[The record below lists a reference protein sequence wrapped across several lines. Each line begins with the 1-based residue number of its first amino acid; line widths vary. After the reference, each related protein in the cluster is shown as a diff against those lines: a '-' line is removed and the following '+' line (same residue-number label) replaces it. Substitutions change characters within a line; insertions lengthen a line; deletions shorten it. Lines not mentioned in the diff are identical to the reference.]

1 VPTLSSEHSPS
12 SKGQDVPRA
21 HLFVVL
27 GCATPL
33 AGSSRHLLD
42 GVEEVLLGRGTASHA
57 RRTTES
63 GRSTLRITLSD
74 DRISTS
80 HARLSRVDV
89 QGEEIWTLED
99 LGSKNGT
106 FVNGAIA
113 RQAPLADGDLL
124 QIGHTLLLFRSSLP
138 TPLRAAPDVHATIPA
153 SAFATLLPALAND
166 FEGLAAIA
174 PTEIPVLLLSETGT
188 GKEIVAR
195 ALHLLS
201 RRAGAFVPVNCGT
214 LTATLAESLL
224 FGHRRGAFSGA
235 TGEHTGLV
243 RAASEGTLLLDE
255 LGDMPLALQPMLLR
269 AIQEGEVLPVGANA
283 PVRIRTRFVG
293 ATHRDLE
300 KRVSAG
306 AFREDL
312 LARLSGFVFRLPP
325 LRERK
330 EDLGLLVGAL
340 LHKIQESTGRSA
352 ALSVEAGTLLLRYPW
367 PRNVRELEKCLAR
380 AVLFAEDGVIHPRH
394 LPPELRVRPQPD
406 PARGKAKD
414 KEPAPRDEENRAKLV
429 ELLVLHRGNLRAVAD
444 ALQTS
449 RSQVHRW
456 LRRFEIDVSA
466 YRS

>member
-1 VPTLSSEHSPS
+1 VPTLSSEHSPT

-27 GCATPL
+27 ACATPL

-42 GVEEVLLGRGTASHA
+42 GVEEVYLGRGTTSHA
-57 RRTTES
+57 RRTTTEA
-63 GRSTLRITLSD
+63 GRSTLRITLPD

-80 HARLSRVDV
+80 HARLTCGRSE
-89 QGEEIWTLED
+89 GGWTLED

-106 FVNGAIA
+106 FLNGAIA

-124 QIGHTLLLFRSSLP
+124 QIGHTLLLFRASLP
-138 TPLRAAPDVHATIPA
+138 TPSRAAPDVHATIPA

-166 FEGLAAIA
+166 FEGLAAVA
-174 PTEIPVLLLSETGT
+174 PTDIPVLLLSETGT

-201 RRAGAFVPVNCGT
+201 RRSGAFVPVNCGT

-224 FGHRRGAFSGA
+224 FGHKRGAFSGA
-235 TGEHTGLV
+235 TAEHSGLV

-300 KRVSAG
+300 KRVSTG

-325 LRERK
+325 LRERR

-380 AVLFAEDGVIHPRH
+380 AVLFAEDGIVHPRH
-394 LPPELRVRPQPD
+394 LPPELRARAQPD
-406 PARGKAKD
+406 PARGKE
-414 KEPAPRDEENRAKLV
+414 KETTARDEENRARLV

-456 LRRFEIDVSA
+456 LRRFEIDVSG